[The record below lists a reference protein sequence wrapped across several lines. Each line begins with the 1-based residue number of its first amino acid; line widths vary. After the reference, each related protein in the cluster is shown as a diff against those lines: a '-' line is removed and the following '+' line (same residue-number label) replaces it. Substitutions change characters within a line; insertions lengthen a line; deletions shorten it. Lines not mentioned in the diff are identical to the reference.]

1 MFSVAKT
8 FNDRIA
14 VNESGVGCLPG
25 GRRRALGAIAAGAC
39 LVWMR
44 PAKATPESLAVELRG
59 LFGERTIKPG
69 RVKLEMPRLAEN
81 GNVVPVTVRVESP
94 MTEQDHVR
102 AIFLFAEQNPLPT
115 IFEVRLSPRNGR
127 AVVSSRV
134 RVATSQTILAVAELS
149 DGSLWSGTTE
159 IEVTVSGCG

>member
-1 MFSVAKT
+1 LDGGERMDAVDVARGT
-8 FNDRIA
+8 GDVSAPN
-14 VNESGVGCLPG
+14 
-25 GRRRALGAIAAGAC
+25 GRRRALGALAAGAC

-44 PAKATPESLAVELRG
+44 PAKATPESLAVELRE
-59 LFGERTIKPG
+59 LFGDRAIRPG

-81 GNVVPVTVRVESP
+81 GNVVPVTVRVDSP

-102 AIFLFAEQNPLPT
+102 SIYLFAEQNPLPT
-115 IFEVRLSPRNGR
+115 ILEARLSPRNGR

-149 DGSLWSGTTE
+149 DGSLWSATTE
-159 IEVTVSGCG
+159 VEVTVSGCG